1 MYLLYLDDSGSANN
15 PNEEYLVLGGI
26 SVFERRVYFLSKQ
39 LDELAAKYHA
49 ADPDS
54 VEFHAS
60 EIFRGKTHPW
70 GELKTPSVRKQVL
83 HEVLQ
88 VLADDRYGTCAFAC
102 AVHKKSFPNDD
113 PMKLAFEELCNRFDL
128 QLERLRIQ
136 GEKHRGL
143 IILDKSTHET
153 ALQQLTK
160 DFRAKGTRWRALKNI
175 ADVPLFLNSDAS
187 RCIQLADHVAYAVF
201 RRYQAGDTSYLDP
214 IVHKFDADDTR
225 IHGLVHKQVLMPNCR
240 CHACMSKSTPIV

>member
-83 HEVLQ
+83 HEVLFSLTTGTG
-88 VLADDRYGTCAFAC
+88 LAHLHA
-102 AVHKKSFPNDD
+102 
-113 PMKLAFEELCNRFDL
+113 
-128 QLERLRIQ
+128 
-136 GEKHRGL
+136 
-143 IILDKSTHET
+143 
-153 ALQQLTK
+153 
-160 DFRAKGTRWRALKNI
+160 
-175 ADVPLFLNSDAS
+175 
-187 RCIQLADHVAYAVF
+187 RCIKNRSRTMIL
-201 RRYQAGDTSYLDP
+201 
-214 IVHKFDADDTR
+214 
-225 IHGLVHKQVLMPNCR
+225 
-240 CHACMSKSTPIV
+240 